1 MGNTFEIEAL
11 KNIIRETITKVLY
24 EVSNDRSLFP
34 LYTVKSTARIF
45 HVSEWTVRS
54 WHKNGLLE
62 GRYQVLS
69 GRVCRLIFTNRDLVN
84 FWDNH
89 FPRPE
94 DFTAKPNDPRSTH
107 AAQIQ
112 RLFAFGEL
120 YKRRRTRHHE

>member
-1 MGNTFEIEAL
+1 MGNISEIEAL

-34 LYTVKSTARIF
+34 LYTVKGAARIF

-69 GRVCRLIFTNRDLVN
+69 GRVCRLIFTNRDLVD
-84 FWDNH
+84 FWDRH

-94 DFTAKPNDPRSTH
+94 DLDSENNDPRSTH

-112 RLFAFGEL
+112 RLLA
-120 YKRRRTRHHE
+120 YRKIYARRRLPHHG